1 MTMYY
6 ENKIVGEEFREDWE
20 RYRRKNQ
27 EFMIDI

>member
-1 MTMYY
+1 MYY
-6 ENKIVGEEFREDWE
+6 ESKIVGEEFRKDWE